1 MNPNI
6 SVRQV
11 DMLKN
16 LRDLRRE
23 YIKGELAEEVIPENP
38 VDFFKEWFEEAGKA
52 EVNEPN
58 AMALATVTPEGKPE
72 VRTVLLK
79 GIENDSIQFFTN
91 YKSDKALE
99 LEEKPYVSCCFWW
112 AELERQVR
120 VSGPVKKL
128 DESEN
133 IAYFKTRPRESQIGA
148 WASNQSSEIP
158 NRERLISD
166 FEKFKKKFEG
176 QDVPKP
182 AEWGGYSIEIQKIE
196 FWQGR
201 PGRLHDRI
209 SCIRQNG
216 KWKKRRL
223 AP

>member
-1 MNPNI
+1 
-6 SVRQV
+6 
-11 DMLKN
+11 MLKN
-16 LRDLRRE
+16 LQDLRRE
-23 YIKGELAEEVIPENP
+23 YKKGKLTEDVIPENP
-38 VDFFKEWFEEAGKA
+38 VDFFREWFDEAGEA
-52 EVNEPN
+52 EVTEPN
-58 AMALATVTPEGKPE
+58 AMSLATVSPDCIPE

-79 GIENDSIQFFTN
+79 GIEGGAIQFFTN
-91 YKSDKALE
+91 YTSDKAEE
-99 LEEKPYVSCCFWW
+99 LAQHPYASCCFWW

-120 VSGPVKKL
+120 ISGPVTKL
-128 DESEN
+128 DEAEN

-148 WASNQSSEIP
+148 WASNQSSEIKG
-158 NRERLISD
+158 REVLISE

-176 QDVPKP
+176 REIPKP

-209 SCIRQNG
+209 NCTCQNG
-216 KWKKRRL
+216 KWIKRRL